1 MNLLSDTKIAAV
13 PAGKEQPGW
22 TSYMAISTKIR
33 ALYQVSNE
41 QQRLIPME
49 GLRGIAVLLVFFVH
63 FHALFGSYASIH
75 PVFEWLSGF
84 LGNIG
89 NTGVD
94 LFFVLSGSLIYGV
107 LLRRKVSYFKFIR
120 RRLERI
126 YPAFLAVFSLYLLL
140 SAVFRDESKIHGPF
154 VSACLYVL
162 ANALL
167 LPGIFAITPIIT
179 VAWSL
184 SYEFFFYLIIP
195 VVVWLTRMRTWKR
208 AGRVAFFIAL
218 WLSYMLYAFTVPRS
232 QVRLLMF
239 VAGILM
245 YEAMDSAWLRG
256 KLTRKGEIFAI
267 CTFLAS
273 LAYVYLYDARPQL
286 FGFLPGLTAGETV
299 LPGIV
304 TFQGPYKVIVLSIS
318 CTTLALYSFEFD
330 GLLKAFFSWN
340 PLRYLGNMSYSYYLI
355 HGLVL
360 HAVALIAYSIVPEG
374 HPSLPLFLL
383 ALPLGFAMTWI
394 ASSCLFL
401 LVEKPIS
408 LRRHLG
414 GSAQTDSVKPLPSIA

>member
-1 MNLLSDTKIAAV
+1 MAIATKLRDLYLLSD
-13 PAGKEQPGW
+13 E
-22 TSYMAISTKIR
+22 R
-33 ALYQVSNE
+33 
-41 QQRLIPME
+41 QRLIPME

-63 FHALFGSYASIH
+63 FQALFGSYVNTH

-94 LFFVLSGSLIYGV
+94 LFFVLSGSLIYGA
-107 LLRRKVSYFKFIR
+107 LLRRRVPYFKFIR

-126 YPAFLAVFSLYLLL
+126 YPAFLAVFLLYLLL

-154 VSACLYVL
+154 PFACLYVL

-195 VVVWLTRMRTWKR
+195 VIVWLTRMRTWKR
-208 AGRVAFFIAL
+208 ASRVAFFIGL
-218 WLSYMLYAFTVPRS
+218 WLSYLLYAFTVSRS

-245 YEAMDSAWLRG
+245 YEAIDSAWLRG

-267 CTFLAS
+267 CTFLAG
-273 LAYVYLYDARPQL
+273 LAFVYFYDARPQL
-286 FGFLPGLTAGETV
+286 LGLLPGLTAGKTV
-299 LPGIV
+299 LPGV
-304 TFQGPYKVIVLSIS
+304 GTFQGPYKVIVLSIS
-318 CTTLALYSFEFD
+318 CTMLAFYSFEFD
-330 GLLKAFFSWN
+330 GVLKTFFSWN
-340 PLRYLGNMSYSYYLI
+340 PLRCLGNMSYSYYLI
-355 HGLVL
+355 HGLAL
-360 HAVALIAYSIVPEG
+360 HAVAVIAYSIVPED

-383 ALPLGFAMTWI
+383 ALPLGFAMTWL

-408 LRRHLG
+408 LRRHLSD
-414 GSAQTDSVKPLPSIA
+414 SAQNESVKPLPSVA

>member
-1 MNLLSDTKIAAV
+1 MAIATKLRDLYLLSD
-13 PAGKEQPGW
+13 
-22 TSYMAISTKIR
+22 
-33 ALYQVSNE
+33 E

-49 GLRGIAVLLVFFVH
+49 GLRGFAVLLVFFVH
-63 FHALFGSYASIH
+63 FHALFGRYVNTR
-75 PVFEWLSGF
+75 PVFERLSSF

-107 LLRRKVSYFKFIR
+107 LLRRRVPYSKFIR

-126 YPAFLAVFSLYLLL
+126 YPAFLAVFLLYLLL
-140 SAVFRDESKIHGPF
+140 SAVFRDMSKIHGPF
-154 VSACLYVL
+154 LFACLYVL

-195 VVVWLTRMRTWKR
+195 VIVSLTRMRTWKR
-208 AGRVAFFIAL
+208 AGRVAFFIGL

-239 VAGILM
+239 IAGILM

-256 KLTRKGEIFAI
+256 KLTRKGENFAI
-267 CTFLAS
+267 GTFLAS
-273 LAYVYLYDARPQL
+273 LAFVYLYDVGPQWL
-286 FGFLPGLTAGETV
+286 GLLPERRFFLVIGV
-299 LPGIV
+299 
-304 TFQGPYKVIVLSIS
+304 FQGLYKVMVLSIS
-318 CTTLALYSFEFD
+318 CTILAFYSFEFD
-330 GLLKAFFSWN
+330 GLLRAFFSWN
-340 PLRYLGNMSYSYYLI
+340 PLRGLGNMRYSYYLI
-355 HGLVL
+355 HGLAL
-360 HAVALIAYSIVPEG
+360 HAAAVIAYSIVLEG

-383 ALPLGFAMTWI
+383 ALPLGFGMTWL

-401 LVEKPIS
+401 MVEKPIS
-408 LRRHLG
+408 LRSHLG
-414 GSAQTDSVKPLPSIA
+414 GSPQKESVKRLPSVA